1 MSESSGMAAPNQCCY
16 DVAVEHNE
24 GRLSDELY
32 IRHLFSHSSE
42 PRPPLPV
49 MDETFWAV
57 GRMDRQI
64 RNIDPFAFLVRC
76 FVRDNFNT
84 NTEQFENVF
93 TAYRN
98 GSLED
103 VKAALESIE
112 EPRKRPEWPAP
123 EKALQ
128 WDVKECLVLL
138 ALQDRRADV
147 VRYLF
152 EPNQLRLEDQIQ
164 EEAQTVKKIEDPQT
178 YKVLED
184 HYFGHPVY
192 SDFSDHWNYDDD
204 DYDPGS
210 AKYDDGGPWSV
221 DWVKSKRSTFGDL
234 TDVGYMIPTNRHDTI
249 WVLDGETW
257 EYAVRT
263 DCGDAVKSPWS
274 AEVSAKA
281 SPSVPPGP
289 RKIVVNPSSRG
300 FNARWQPPGGS
311 WSVERYEIITYDK
324 DQPCD
329 FSVSRG
335 VKGTSEPLPPQ
346 GGFVVGTLDATT
358 VILNFNGDKASANYR
373 VWSRNINNVSDSLK
387 ADEYASDVPC
397 YGVAYLFPGVWNFEL
412 CVSALNG
419 NLESAKSKCIIP
431 SKKETPGLEQ
441 GPSPQA
447 NACGFGAPGNGG
459 DGTNEPGAPG
469 SGSNG
474 GGGSGGGEIDD
485 GSGDVY
491 IDPSIWD
498 DTNPEVS
505 CDPPCNFILPPRIYP
520 SPKTIELPPYTT
532 DYEVVWTVS
541 GKVTRTVETTTATLP
556 PVTTKTISFWTQSFP
571 PGPPFTFSPIP
582 RIVPSPF
589 TVVRDPK
596 PESSLSD
603 VPVTRTITPWPYPT
617 EIQDDEDGDDDDDD
631 YGGPHP
637 SVTIKKGPPGP
648 ICSSGCGSPC
658 IGGSC
663 GSRGR
668 PCVPLLTCPRGD
680 DWHDPAGSGG
690 SDGDDG
696 DDDDDVDD
704 DDDEEEEEPWCSFPG
719 LDLNPPDTRG
729 PKDDEKP
736 DIRTGEYPGPSW
748 DPSEDG
754 GDGGGGGGGGG
765 GDGDGGG
772 GSDPTQRVW
781 VFYVHIISE
790 LEDHMEW
797 WFIHRPLDG
806 SSWDVC
812 GEQNDV
818 ECSNCVKA
826 SEDSGDMENPP
837 WPDGEW
843 ELTRGKA
850 KGCVYSSNGSDAG
863 KLSCDGKGDI
873 TCQDAAVVDPEL
885 RECPPIAWRADF
897 YPAVICDYV

>member
-335 VKGTSEPLPPQ
+335 VKGTS

-603 VPVTRTITPWPYPT
+603 VPVTRTITP
-617 EIQDDEDGDDDDDD
+617 
-631 YGGPHP
+631 
-637 SVTIKKGPPGP
+637 
-648 ICSSGCGSPC
+648 
-658 IGGSC
+658 
-663 GSRGR
+663 
-668 PCVPLLTCPRGD
+668 
-680 DWHDPAGSGG
+680 
-690 SDGDDG
+690 
-696 DDDDDVDD
+696 
-704 DDDEEEEEPWCSFPG
+704 
-719 LDLNPPDTRG
+719 G